1 MEMTVIGPHQM
12 SPRENNKTL
21 GYNELKTRDRTIN
34 HYNLDS
40 KAMVVNMS
48 RGFSMLIKCVKFLVE
63 STDASLPWW
72 KKA

>member
-21 GYNELKTRDRTIN
+21 GYELKTRDRTVN

-48 RGFSMLIKCVKFLVE
+48 
-63 STDASLPWW
+63 
-72 KKA
+72 